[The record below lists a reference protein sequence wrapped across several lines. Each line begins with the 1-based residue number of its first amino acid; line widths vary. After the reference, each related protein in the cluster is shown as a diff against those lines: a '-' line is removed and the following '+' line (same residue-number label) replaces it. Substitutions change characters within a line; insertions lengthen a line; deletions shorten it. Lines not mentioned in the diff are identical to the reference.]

1 MLAKRRMPQEA
12 DTYLQFD
19 RLDPTRGQDRMFVMK
34 VAKDPKDWH
43 RADQYERDVKTQLI
57 AADFAL
63 RYNTQVY
70 PKSHEHTL

>member
-34 VAKDPKDWH
+34 VAKDRQHPVE
-43 RADQYERDVKTQLI
+43 QYERDVKTQLI
-57 AADFAL
+57 AAELADA
-63 RYNTQVY
+63 YNMQVQ
-70 PKSHEHTL
+70 